1 MTYTTLRTLTVAA
14 MVTLA
19 GLVSSACTRD
29 ISSSSYTESDV
40 GEVSET
46 LEGTV
51 LKVRPVKVKGSDKL
65 SGNTAGIAT
74 GALAGGLLGYQFG
87 KGKGNMAAT
96 GAGALLGATAG
107 AFAQDALTT
116 QEGLEY
122 TVKLTDGRLK
132 TVVQGKDNPIPAGQR
147 VLLYIYNSGRSRV
160 VAF

>member
-1 MTYTTLRTLTVAA
+1 MTNHSLRA
-14 MVTLA
+14 LA
-19 GLVSSACTRD
+19 LVLALASSSFVFTGCTRD

-65 SGNTAGIAT
+65 SGNTAGLAT
-74 GALAGGLLGYQFG
+74 GAIAGGLLGYQFG
-87 KGKGNMAAT
+87 KGKGNLAAT
-96 GAGALLGATAG
+96 GAGALLGAAAG
-107 AFAQDALTT
+107 AYAQDALTT

-132 TVVQGKDNPIPAGQR
+132 TVVQGKDNAIAPGQR
-147 VLLYIYNSGRSRV
+147 VLLYVYNSGRSRV